1 MCMQVLNK
9 ISFLFLL
16 NLDKKDVLAVFDVN
30 NLQQVLDG
38 KINKVFNWE
47 KKTYKKLGKRLIQPS
62 LL

>member
-30 NLQQVLDG
+30 NLQQILDE
-38 KINKVFNWE
+38 KIREDFNWE
-47 KKTYKKLGKRLIQPS
+47 KNI
-62 LL
+62 